1 MQFLTKSQ
9 KLDGFRALSPVR
21 VGARVSAYAC
31 PDIFCT
37 SLESAHQYGAW
48 RAGERP
54 VRPARAAGGA
64 GGRGARPVHPRE
76 PFFEPSGLSQET
88 GSAEAIHVYFSAK
101 RPLRHFVLPST
112 SNLFAFR
119 AFPTESM

>member
-1 MQFLTKSQ
+1 MQFLTKLQ
-9 KLDGFRALSPVR
+9 KLDGLRELAPWR
-21 VGARVSAYAC
+21 VGARRGAYAC

-54 VRPARAAGGA
+54 FRPARAAGGRRGA
-64 GGRGARPVHPRE
+64 GGATRASPGAVLRAIRADE
-76 PFFEPSGLSQET
+76 SG
-88 GSAEAIHVYFSAK
+88 EAIHVYFSAK

-112 SNLFAFR
+112 SKVFAFR
-119 AFPTESM
+119 AFPTEAM